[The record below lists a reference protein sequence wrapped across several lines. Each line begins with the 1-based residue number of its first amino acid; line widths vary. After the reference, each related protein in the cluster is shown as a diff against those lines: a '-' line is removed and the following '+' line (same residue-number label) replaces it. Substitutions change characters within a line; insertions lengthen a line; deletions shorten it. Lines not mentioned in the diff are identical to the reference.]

1 MLWYSFEQL
10 QNYICCRTVSFICK
24 IFPCIQK
31 EVKYHST
38 LTCRDKQFESPF
50 LGFLW
55 VILTDSTLFCFCRNH
70 YVHLLSELVL
80 VLWPCYF
87 PNCCYNRTY
96 IENFVTFISWFI
108 LCSNVNNMGIF
119 SQLPNLFIRH
129 NMDNFRIAGL
139 SCPVQIVIWKFHY
152 THQICMPRNCSI
164 SLVLVEIFLPCS
176 CTLYKCFYST
186 RVYVTLSVQN
196 NLKKSIGHIS

>member
-10 QNYICCRTVSFICK
+10 KNYICCRTVSFICK

-31 EVKYHST
+31 EVNYHST
-38 LTCRDKQFESPF
+38 LTCRDKHFESPF

-55 VILTDSTLFCFCRNH
+55 VILTDSTLFCFCTNH
-70 YVHLLSELVL
+70 CVHLLSELVL

-87 PNCCYNRTY
+87 PNCCQNRTY

-108 LCSNVNNMGIF
+108 LCSNVNNMDIF
-119 SQLPNLFIRH
+119 SQLLNLFIRH
-129 NMDNFRIAGL
+129 NMNNFRIAGL

-152 THQICMPRNCSI
+152 THQYMHAKELLYLFGTSGD
-164 SLVLVEIFLPCS
+164 IFTLLLY
-176 CTLYKCFYST
+176 TVQMFLLYKSL
-186 RVYVTLSVQN
+186 RNVV
-196 NLKKSIGHIS
+196 GPE